1 MKNEEL
7 LKLLNEEL
15 QISADINDFTLDR
28 LEKIKQI
35 EKEKLNTDENFDF

>member
-35 EKEKLNTDENFDF
+35 EKEKLNTNEDFDF